1 MYAIYKEYQINKMTR
16 NDKNIEPENI
26 HQAKI
31 NKQITGV

>member
-26 HQAKI
+26 HQASI